1 MEGSGKSLSAEVLA
15 LYTISLLKSDEE
27 QLNLTKIIDQLEL
40 SDGYY
45 STQSKVLVLK
55 ALSSY
60 YSKYNVNS
68 SNIEPIVKLNGK
80 LLNEEQVFTNDLL
93 KNGQNQLEISYP
105 KGKGLPIN
113 FYASYFS
120 LQPPK
125 DENASISMDVNLSQS
140 EVKIG
145 DNVRMNIKIENKEN
159 RYLGMITAKI
169 GIPAGLTIQP
179 KLLKDVMEKK
189 TLLIM
194 KFLTIIWFCTGI
206 N

>member
-1 MEGSGKSLSAEVLA
+1 
-15 LYTISLLKSDEE
+15 
-27 QLNLTKIIDQLEL
+27 
-40 SDGYY
+40 
-45 STQSKVLVLK
+45 
-55 ALSSY
+55 
-60 YSKYNVNS
+60 
-68 SNIEPIVKLNGK
+68 
-80 LLNEEQVFTNDLL
+80 LL

-179 KLLKDVMEKK
+179 KLLKDMMEKK
-189 TLLIM
+189 DIAYYEIFDNYLVLYWY
-194 KFLTIIWFCTGI
+194 KLEEKANI
-206 N
+206 NVNLDLKAEFSGKYIGKANKVYEYYKPENYQWKDGVEVKIND